1 MSYVN
6 CNFFLLSSIF
16 SVWLILRCLELEISA
31 LLSLPLCKYVEQLWK
46 ASQVVFINKEIS
58 KVRQDN
64 LQRKFSKHFSMFNNK
79 YRLLNSQVSRCW
91 NDKNPV
97 GRKSEL
103 GISTLNINL
112 KKPQKWNSV
121 MLGII
126 LILEVQCLRPHWF
139 SFYCFLLTKF
149 SSCWCCAS
157 VSDCFQTN
165 LKFKKKINFSEERRY
180 MCIYMCLH
188 RYG

>member
-6 CNFFLLSSIF
+6 CNFFLLSSIS
-16 SVWLILRCLELEISA
+16 SVWLILKCLELEISA

-58 KVRQDN
+58 KVRQEN
-64 LQRKFSKHFSMFNNK
+64 LQRKFSKHFSIFNNK
-79 YRLLNSQVSRCW
+79 YWLLNSQVSRCW

-103 GISTLNINL
+103 EISTLNRNF
-112 KKPQKWNSV
+112 KKPQKWNAV

-126 LILEVQCLRPHWF
+126 LIL
-139 SFYCFLLTKF
+139 
-149 SSCWCCAS
+149 
-157 VSDCFQTN
+157 
-165 LKFKKKINFSEERRY
+165 
-180 MCIYMCLH
+180 
-188 RYG
+188 